1 MSSPSS
7 VVLITGTHL
16 PPSPLPH
23 PGRPSPFSLTYV
35 VPNANSGIGYA
46 PCKVITSASA
56 NHHIIKAS
64 RSIEKGNAASSAVSG
79 SGIKGATSSI
89 QPDVTD
95 ASSVAA
101 AIQRVE
107 SEHGRMNVPVNNAGI
122 HSQAATPKDPTRKH
136 HRHQRHRC
144 GSPSRKRL
152 RPLVA
157 GLGEPVPASHQ
168 RWARLCV

>member
-1 MSSPSS
+1 MSSPST

-16 PPSPLPH
+16 PSLP
-23 PGRPSPFSLTYV
+23 PGPTPAFSLPLTYL
-35 VPNANSGIGYA
+35 VPSANSGIGYA
-46 PCKVITSASA
+46 ASKVINPASA
-56 NHHIIKAS
+56 KHHIIKAS

-79 SGIKGATSSI
+79 SGIKGTTSSI

-101 AIQRVE
+101 AVQRVE
-107 SEHGRMNVPVNNAGI
+107 SEQGRMDVPVNNAGI
-122 HSQAATPKDPTRKH
+122 HSQAATPKGPTRKH
-136 HRHQRHRC
+136 LRHQRHRR

-168 RWARLCV
+168 RRARLYV